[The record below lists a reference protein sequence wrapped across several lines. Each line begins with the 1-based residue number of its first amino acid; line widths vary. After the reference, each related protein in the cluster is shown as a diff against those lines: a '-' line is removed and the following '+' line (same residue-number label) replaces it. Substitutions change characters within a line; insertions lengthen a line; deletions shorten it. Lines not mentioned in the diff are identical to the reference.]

1 MHISGVKTA
10 FKIADVEY
18 VKDSTKLN
26 FNYLKDLKDENN
38 QSLSQNIL
46 TQNAARVYLIVV
58 DGEIKKIGGS
68 QADGGIKSTLNI
80 YKDGGV
86 KGRPS
91 IRSFGVW
98 YFLYHTILTGAKIEF
113 YMIYQPNFETQV
125 KGLFGFHAIKD
136 ASISYKL
143 LEQACLTDYRN
154 NNNDALP
161 EWNAREQGKDWP
173 NDIKDEHAN
182 TTQKAQNREK
192 PFIEKRLTN
201 LAKLK
206 RLNK

>member
-1 MHISGVKTA
+1 MHISKVKTA

-46 TQNAARVYLIVV
+46 TQNVARVYLIVV
-58 DGEIKKIGGS
+58 DGGIKKIGGS

-125 KGLFGFHAIKD
+125 KGLFGFCAIKD

-154 NNNDALP
+154 NSNDALP
-161 EWNAREQGKDWP
+161 EWNAQEQGKD
-173 NDIKDEHAN
+173 
-182 TTQKAQNREK
+182 
-192 PFIEKRLTN
+192 
-201 LAKLK
+201 
-206 RLNK
+206 

>member
-1 MHISGVKTA
+1 MHISKVKTA

-46 TQNAARVYLIVV
+46 TQNVVRVYLIVV
-58 DGEIKKIGGS
+58 DGEVKKIGGS

-125 KGLFGFHAIKD
+125 KGLFGFCAIKD
-136 ASISYKL
+136 ASISYNYAITKKRYKPLKL
-143 LEQACLTDYRN
+143 ASVFFRFLAFCVSQ
-154 NNNDALP
+154 
-161 EWNAREQGKDWP
+161 
-173 NDIKDEHAN
+173 IK
-182 TTQKAQNREK
+182 
-192 PFIEKRLTN
+192 F
-201 LAKLK
+201 LK
-206 RLNK
+206 ERLNYSYFFVWLSSAFKPHK

>member
-1 MHISGVKTA
+1 MHISKVKTA

-46 TQNAARVYLIVV
+46 TQNVARVYLIVV

-68 QADGGIKSTLNI
+68 QADGGIKGTLNI

-154 NNNDALP
+154 NNHDALP
-161 EWNAREQGKDWP
+161 EWNVQEQGKDWP

-192 PFIEKRLTN
+192 AIHRKAIDKPSGT
-201 LAKLK
+201 LK
-206 RLNK
+206 D

>member
-1 MHISGVKTA
+1 MWL
-10 FKIADVEY
+10 EC
-18 VKDSTKLN
+18 N
-26 FNYLKDLKDENN
+26 
-38 QSLSQNIL
+38 
-46 TQNAARVYLIVV
+46 LIVV
-58 DGEIKKIGGS
+58 NGEIKKIGGS

-80 YKDGGV
+80 YKDGGI

-143 LEQACLTDYRN
+143 LEQACLMDYRN
-154 NNNDALP
+154 NSNDALP
-161 EWNAREQGKDWP
+161 EWNVQEQGKDWP

-182 TTQKAQNREK
+182 IAQKAQNREK
-192 PFIEKRLTN
+192 AVHRKAIDKPSGT
-201 LAKLK
+201 LK
-206 RLNK
+206 D

>member
-18 VKDSTKLN
+18 VKDSIKLN

-46 TQNAARVYLIVV
+46 TQNVARVYLIVV

-68 QADGGIKSTLNI
+68 QADGGIKSTLNT

-113 YMIYQPNFETQV
+113 YMIYQSNFETQV

-161 EWNAREQGKDWP
+161 EWNVQEQGKDWP

-192 PFIEKRLTN
+192 AIHRKAIDKPSGT
-201 LAKLK
+201 LK
-206 RLNK
+206 D

>member
-1 MHISGVKTA
+1 M
-10 FKIADVEY
+10 
-18 VKDSTKLN
+18 KDSTKLN

-46 TQNAARVYLIVV
+46 TQNVARVYLIVV
-58 DGEIKKIGGS
+58 NGEIKKIGGS

-113 YMIYQPNFETQV
+113 YMIYQHNFETQV
-125 KGLFGFHAIKD
+125 KGLFGFCAIKD

-154 NNNDALP
+154 NSNDALP
-161 EWNAREQGKDWP
+161 EWNVQEQGKDWP
-173 NDIKDEHAN
+173 NDNDIKDEHAN
-182 TTQKAQNREK
+182 ITQKAQNREK
-192 PFIEKRLTN
+192 AVHRKAIDKPSGT
-201 LAKLK
+201 LK
-206 RLNK
+206 D

>member
-46 TQNAARVYLIVV
+46 TQNVARVYLIVV

-68 QADGGIKSTLNI
+68 QADGGIKSVLNI
-80 YKDGGV
+80 YKDGGI

-154 NNNDALP
+154 NNHDALP

-192 PFIEKRLTN
+192 AVHRKAIDKPSGT
-201 LAKLK
+201 LK
-206 RLNK
+206 D